1 MIYICIYVYIYIHTH
16 FPVEGFATFPSGIGF
31 IERFPTVMSPGP
43 SRCSEL
49 ADGVEKWNADDRR
62 PAKRDVF
69 RGRSM
74 SHPWFMNGPS

>member
-1 MIYICIYVYIYIHTH
+1 MYIYIHTH